1 MHLSVNGSGDNMT
14 ICGTP
19 NFIAPEILAN
29 DAAYSEAVDMWSL
42 GCILYC
48 FLVGKAPFEGRKVR
62 YLLICAC
69 LCSCVATVGLC

>member
-1 MHLSVNGSGDNMT
+1 MT

-42 GCILYC
+42 GCILFC
-48 FLVGKAPFEGRKVR
+48 LLLGRAPFEGRKVR
-62 YLLICAC
+62 CVDARGMCCAGIVRRGC
-69 LCSCVATVGLC
+69 

>member
-1 MHLSVNGSGDNMT
+1 MLLHSDDHMT

-48 FLVGKAPFEGRKVR
+48 FLIGKAPFEGRKVR
-62 YLLICAC
+62 YDG
-69 LCSCVATVGLC
+69 VEV